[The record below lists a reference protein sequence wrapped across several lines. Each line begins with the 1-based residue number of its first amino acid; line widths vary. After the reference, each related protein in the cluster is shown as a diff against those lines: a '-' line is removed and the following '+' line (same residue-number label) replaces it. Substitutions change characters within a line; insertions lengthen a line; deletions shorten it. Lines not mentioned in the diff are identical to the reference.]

1 MKTNLASSDNVEDQ
15 GEAAT
20 KVKTATGKTLGIKV
34 DQETYDYLERVRWDH
49 RKSMSKMGA
58 WILSEWVR
66 NDQA

>member
-1 MKTNLASSDNVEDQ
+1 MSTNLASRDNAEEQ
-15 GEAAT
+15 GKAGT
-20 KVKTATGKTLGIKV
+20 KANTATGKTLGIKV

-66 NDQA
+66 NDQE